1 MEIVKVGR
9 AATGSTAAKIF
20 GFDRGSSTQ
29 CDQARHCSQS
39 SQQLYHGNL
48 MFADVMMASP
58 HYGKISV
65 AQESRYIGNF
75 EGGTP
80 THAAHG
86 MADVRSAP
94 TDCSS
99 ADFGQYV
106 NKIAGSKNHMARSFF
121 HGSSSP

>member
-1 MEIVKVGR
+1 
-9 AATGSTAAKIF
+9 
-20 GFDRGSSTQ
+20 
-29 CDQARHCSQS
+29 
-39 SQQLYHGNL
+39 

-106 NKIAGSKNHMARSFF
+106 NKIAGSKTHMARSFF
-121 HGSSSP
+121 HGSSSPLNGVPYGSQPPMPSRIIQRLGRRM